1 MLSSSHVLVH
11 YDASL
16 PITLAGDASA
26 YGIGAVIS
34 HVLPDGSEHPIAFA
48 SHTLSSSER
57 NYAQIEK
64 EALSLIFGVKKFH
77 QYLYGRKFTLVTDH
91 KPLLAILGE
100 KKGIPSLAAARL
112 QRWAVLLS
120 AYQYEIRFKPTQE
133 HANADGLSRLP
144 LPTTTG
150 SKVIC
155 STGPAIFNLSQV
167 ESLPVT
173 ATQIQAASRTDPV
186 LSKVL
191 HHTRRDWPQQTA
203 EVLKPFH
210 HRSQELTVEGGCL
223 LWGIRVVI
231 PRKLQARIL
240 EDLHRDHPGASRMKS
255 LARSHFWWPGLDK
268 QIESHAKSCMPCQK
282 NKHAP
287 AVAPLHPWVWP
298 AKPWQRIHIDFAGPF
313 QGRNFFIVVDAHSK
327 WHEVFEMTSTT
338 AAKTIGVLRYLFSSH
353 GLPEQVVSDNGP
365 QFISEEFSTFMKSNA
380 IKHIRC
386 APYHPSSNGA
396 AERFVQTFKQ
406 AMRATEKDGHS
417 LSHRLANFLLTYRT
431 TPHATTSVAPC
442 TLFLQRQL
450 RTRFHLLQPDC
461 ERKVNE
467 KQAEQVASHDQHAK
481 KRNLVVGQ
489 EVMARNLLPGS
500 KWVPGVIIQQLG
512 PLTFLVQVELGATWR
527 RHIDHLRA
535 RNGYDAPQPTATPS
549 TIESRDTDT
558 DVFLP
563 ESSGTAT
570 QGSTPITVAE
580 EEPTSDTTT
589 ASRYPS
595 RVRHP
600 PDRLVYS
607 NVCINFSWGG
617 MWYIDSIFSSCLEW
631 YL

>member
-1 MLSSSHVLVH
+1 MQMQMAFPDFPYQPQRDQRSSALRILQFSTFLKSSHCQ
-11 YDASL
+11 SL
-16 PITLAGDASA
+16 QPKS
-26 YGIGAVIS
+26 
-34 HVLPDGSEHPIAFA
+34 
-48 SHTLSSSER
+48 
-57 NYAQIEK
+57 K
-64 EALSLIFGVKKFH
+64 
-77 QYLYGRKFTLVTDH
+77 
-91 KPLLAILGE
+91 LLHG
-100 KKGIPSLAAARL
+100 
-112 QRWAVLLS
+112 
-120 AYQYEIRFKPTQE
+120 
-133 HANADGLSRLP
+133 
-144 LPTTTG
+144 
-150 SKVIC
+150 
-155 STGPAIFNLSQV
+155 
-167 ESLPVT
+167 
-173 ATQIQAASRTDPV
+173 QIQSSARYYTTQHV
-186 LSKVL
+186 VGRN
-191 HHTRRDWPQQTA
+191 T

-240 EDLHRDHPGASRMKS
+240 EDLHRDHPGTSRMKS

-287 AVAPLHPWVWP
+287 AVARLHPWVWP

-327 WHEVFEMTSTT
+327 WPEVFEMTSTT
-338 AAKTIGVLRYLFSSH
+338 AAKTIGVLRHLFSSH

-365 QFISEEFSTFMKSNA
+365 QFISEEFSTVMKSNA

-417 LSHRLANFLLTYRT
+417 LSHCLANFLLTYHT

-489 EVMARNLLPGS
+489 EVMARNLLPGT

-512 PLTFLVQVELGATWR
+512 PKSNQVSRGDATLITFEYVMAPMHLNPPPHPLLLSLAIRTQMSSYQNLLAQRLRVPPRSRLRKKNQPAIPLRHHVIQVEFVIPL
-527 RHIDHLRA
+527 
-535 RNGYDAPQPTATPS
+535 
-549 TIESRDTDT
+549 TDWFI
-558 DVFLP
+558 VMF
-563 ESSGTAT
+563 
-570 QGSTPITVAE
+570 V
-580 EEPTSDTTT
+580 
-589 ASRYPS
+589 
-595 RVRHP
+595 
-600 PDRLVYS
+600 
-607 NVCINFSWGG
+607 FSWGG
-617 MWYIDSIFSSCLEW
+617 MWYTDSIFSSCLEL